1 MTKKTE
7 NEKELKMVK
16 KSTAKKPTVT
26 KKQATTKKASVKKP
40 IAKKTVAT
48 KKTVDKK
55 AVDKTVATYC
65 DNDVLATEAVWNAT
79 KKESVKKQAITKKKN
94 VVPKDFMNKPT
105 KSSQNTFKTS
115 QKAPES
121 IKKVKKIPTKIVKE
135 NASKKPSIK
144 KIVVKKVNANSP
156 VKRDLNII
164 LYKTDLA
171 GSLFSSKA
179 ESMKFYK
186 IVDTILNILHYD
198 HDKSKT
204 WRVYVET
211 KIDNGIPKLHVRS
224 ICSKCLDKNEKAK
237 IKHPNK
243 YYKVKY
249 FYKMIDEIS
258 FVDKITI
265 TEITK
270 NDF

>member
-26 KKQATTKKASVKKP
+26 KKQAITKKASVKKP
-40 IAKKTVAT
+40 ITKKTVAT
-48 KKTVDKK
+48 KNESTAKK
-55 AVDKTVATYC
+55 PIAKKVVAT
-65 DNDVLATEAVWNAT
+65 NKTST
-79 KKESVKKQAITKKKN
+79 KKQAITKKKN

-105 KSSQNTFKTS
+105 KTSQNASKTS
-115 QKAPES
+115 QKASES
-121 IKKVKKIPTKIVKE
+121 IKEVKKIPTKIVKE

-164 LYKTDLA
+164 LYNTDLA

-211 KIDNGIPKLHVRS
+211 KMDNGIPKLHVRS

-237 IKHPNK
+237 IKYPNK

>member
-1 MTKKTE
+1 MKRNSKWLR
-7 NEKELKMVK
+7 NQLLKIQQVR
-16 KSTAKKPTVT
+16 
-26 KKQATTKKASVKKP
+26 KQ
-40 IAKKTVAT
+40 
-48 KKTVDKK
+48 
-55 AVDKTVATYC
+55 
-65 DNDVLATEAVWNAT
+65 LR
-79 KKESVKKQAITKKKN
+79 KQLRNHLQKIL
-94 VVPKDFMNKPT
+94 DFINKPT

-211 KIDNGIPKLHVRS
+211 KMDNGIPKLHVRS

-237 IKHPNK
+237 IKYPNK

>member
-16 KSTAKKPTVT
+16 KSTAKKPTV
-26 KKQATTKKASVKKP
+26 KKVAT
-40 IAKKTVAT
+40 KTVAT
-48 KKTVDKK
+48 KKVATKK
-55 AVDKTVATYC
+55 AVNKTVATYC
-65 DNDVLATEAVWNAT
+65 DNDVLVTEAVLNAT

-105 KSSQNTFKTS
+105 KTSQNTSKTS
-115 QKAPES
+115 QKASES
-121 IKKVKKIPTKIVKE
+121 IKKVKKVPAKIVKA

-144 KIVVKKVNANSP
+144 KIVTNKVNINSP

-211 KIDNGIPKLHVRS
+211 KMDNGIPKLHVRS

>member
-26 KKQATTKKASVKKP
+26 KKQATTKKASIKKP

-94 VVPKDFMNKPT
+94 VVPKDFTNKPT
-105 KSSQNTFKTS
+105 KTSQNTSKTS
-115 QKAPES
+115 QKASES
-121 IKKVKKIPTKIVKE
+121 IKKVKKVPAKIVKA

-144 KIVVKKVNANSP
+144 EIVTNKVNINSP
-156 VKRDLNII
+156 VKRENI

-171 GSLFSSKA
+171 SSLFLSKTDIT
-179 ESMKFYK
+179 KFNK
-186 IVDTILNILHYD
+186 IVDTILDMLGYD
-198 HDKSKT
+198 HDKSKS
-204 WRVYVET
+204 WRVYVEI
-211 KIDNGIPKLHVRS
+211 KMDNGILKLHVRS

>member
-16 KSTAKKPTVT
+16 KSTVKKPTT
-26 KKQATTKKASVKKP
+26 KKSVDKIVTTKKTSVKKP

-48 KKTVDKK
+48 KKT
-55 AVDKTVATYC
+55 
-65 DNDVLATEAVWNAT
+65 
-79 KKESVKKQAITKKKN
+79 SVKKQSITKKKN

-105 KSSQNTFKTS
+105 KTSQNASKTS
-115 QKAPES
+115 QKASES
-121 IKKVKKIPTKIVKE
+121 IKKVKKVPAKIVKE

-156 VKRDLNII
+156 VKRDISIIQYKDDLASSLFLSKTEIINFYKVVDII
-164 LYKTDLA
+164 LDML
-171 GSLFSSKA
+171 G
-179 ESMKFYK
+179 
-186 IVDTILNILHYD
+186 YD
-198 HDKSKT
+198 HDKSKSWHVYMESKMDN
-204 WRVYVET
+204 WRL
-211 KIDNGIPKLHVRS
+211 KIHVRS
-224 ICSKCLDKNEKAK
+224 VCSICFNEVEGRVIMDKKAK

-243 YYKVKY
+243 YYKVN
-249 FYKMIDEIS
+249 F
-258 FVDKITI
+258 FVDKIII

>member
-16 KSTAKKPTVT
+16 KSTTKNTASKKVAKKI
-26 KKQATTKKASVKKP
+26 VK
-40 IAKKTVAT
+40 
-48 KKTVDKK
+48 
-55 AVDKTVATYC
+55 
-65 DNDVLATEAVWNAT
+65 EAL
-79 KKESVKKQAITKKKN
+79 
-94 VVPKDFMNKPT
+94 PKDFINKPT

-164 LYKTDLA
+164 LYNTDLA
-171 GSLFSSKA
+171 GSLFSSKFDKQPIAKCYCA

-211 KIDNGIPKLHVRS
+211 KMDNGIPKLHVRS

-237 IKHPNK
+237 IKYPNK

>member
-16 KSTAKKPTVT
+16 KSTAKKPTV
-26 KKQATTKKASVKKP
+26 KKVAT
-40 IAKKTVAT
+40 KTVAT
-48 KKTVDKK
+48 KK
-55 AVDKTVATYC
+55 AVNKTVATYC

-79 KKESVKKQAITKKKN
+79 KKESVKKQTITKKKN

-105 KSSQNTFKTS
+105 KTSQNASKTS
-115 QKAPES
+115 QKASES
-121 IKKVKKIPTKIVKE
+121 IKKVKKVPAKIVKV

-144 KIVVKKVNANSP
+144 KIVAKKVNANDP
-156 VKRDLNII
+156 VKRETVSVI

-171 GSLFSSKA
+171 SSLFLSKTDIT
-179 ESMKFYK
+179 KFYK
-186 IVDTILNILHYD
+186 IVDTILDMLGYD
-198 HDKSKT
+198 HDKSKL
-204 WRVYVET
+204 WHVYVES
-211 KIDNGIPKLHVRS
+211 KVDNGIFKLHVRS
-224 ICSKCLDKNEKAK
+224 VCSKSFNNVEGRAIIIDKKAK

-243 YYKVKY
+243 YYKVVY
-249 FYKMIDEIS
+249 VAYNTNNEIS
-258 FVDKITI
+258 FADKIAI

>member
-16 KSTAKKPTVT
+16 KSTAKKPTV
-26 KKQATTKKASVKKP
+26 KKVAT
-40 IAKKTVAT
+40 KTVAT
-48 KKTVDKK
+48 KKVATKK
-55 AVDKTVATYC
+55 AVNKTVATYC
-65 DNDVLATEAVWNAT
+65 DNDVLVTEAVLNAT
-79 KKESVKKQAITKKKN
+79 KKESVNKQAITKKKN

-105 KSSQNTFKTS
+105 KTSQNASKTS
-115 QKAPES
+115 QKASES
-121 IKKVKKIPTKIVKE
+121 IKKVKKVPAKAIKE

-144 KIVVKKVNANSP
+144 KIVTNKVNINSP
-156 VKRDLNII
+156 VKRENVSVI

-171 GSLFSSKA
+171 SSLFLSKTDIT
-179 ESMKFYK
+179 KFNK
-186 IVDTILNILHYD
+186 IVDTILDMLGYD
-198 HDKSKT
+198 HDKSKS
-204 WRVYVET
+204 WHVYVES
-211 KIDNGIPKLHVRS
+211 KMDNGIFKLHIRS
-224 ICSKCLDKNEKAK
+224 VCSKCLDKNEKAK

>member
-16 KSTAKKPTVT
+16 KSTTKNTASKKVAKKI
-26 KKQATTKKASVKKP
+26 VK
-40 IAKKTVAT
+40 
-48 KKTVDKK
+48 
-55 AVDKTVATYC
+55 
-65 DNDVLATEAVWNAT
+65 EAL
-79 KKESVKKQAITKKKN
+79 
-94 VVPKDFMNKPT
+94 PKDFINKPT

-171 GSLFSSKA
+171 CSLFSSKA

-211 KIDNGIPKLHVRS
+211 KMDNGIPKLHVRS

-258 FVDKITI
+258 YIVDKITI